1 MQIISLETGIRPDDS
16 KEIKSAF
23 EEFVEQTHEWAK
35 KAMAI
40 IVLAED
46 DIQGMEQAAKADKA
60 LRALQKE
67 VEDTHKRMKADS
79 LAYGRALDEV
89 KRNFNAVIEPARI
102 HCKEMASFAETM
114 EKKRQ
119 EELKAKR
126 MEEMKDLNVNLA
138 HYDLA
143 TMPED
148 LYQATLSGLRMQK
161 KAAEEAAQAAKKA
174 AEQEEANRKAEEERL
189 AAENKALQERAKEAE
204 AKAKK
209 ATEDAKAAE
218 AAAKARETAKDR
230 QADLLKKG
238 YAYDGTNFVLGDNKI
253 SPAEL
258 LSLSNAD
265 YIQRAKVTGNQDKAL
280 LLAYATNIKYVPKLK
295 DAKLHA
301 RIQEDVTKLVQSIEA
316 VANGLL

>member
-1 MQIISLETGIRPDDS
+1 
-16 KEIKSAF
+16 
-23 EEFVEQTHEWAK
+23 
-35 KAMAI
+35 
-40 IVLAED
+40 
-46 DIQGMEQAAKADKA
+46 
-60 LRALQKE
+60 
-67 VEDTHKRMKADS
+67 MKADS

-89 KRNFNAVIEPARI
+89 KRNFNAVIEPART

-161 KAAEEAAQAAKKA
+161 KAAEAAKKA
-174 AEQEEANRKAEEERL
+174 AEKEEAERKAEAAKL

-209 ATEDAKAAE
+209 ATEDAKAA
-218 AAAKARETAKDR
+218 KARETARDR
-230 QADLLKKG
+230 QSNLLKKG
-238 YAYDGTNFVLGDNKI
+238 YFYDGTNFVLGDNKI

-258 LSLSNAD
+258 LSLSNAE
-265 YIQRAKVTGNQDKAL
+265 YTQRAKVTGNQDKAL

-295 DAKLHA
+295 DATLHA